1 MANTTN
7 ISIIP
12 GRMSSYATAVRACV
26 NEVCAFARTGDGKDL
41 EDAIARMRRNITR
54 LETEARLNVGV
65 N

>member
-1 MANTTN
+1 MAVANVN
-7 ISIIP
+7 IVP

-54 LETEARLNVGV
+54 LETEARLNVEV